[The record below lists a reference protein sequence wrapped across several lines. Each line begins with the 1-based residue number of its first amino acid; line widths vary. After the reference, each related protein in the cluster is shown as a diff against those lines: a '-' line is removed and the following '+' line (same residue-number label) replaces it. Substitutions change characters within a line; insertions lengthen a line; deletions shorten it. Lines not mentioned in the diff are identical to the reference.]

1 MLTIIIIA
9 EIIMTIAIE
18 WGILHEDRLI
28 AFERKII
35 KAVKNYCMARKS
47 CKIPLD
53 TTENQ

>member
-1 MLTIIIIA
+1 MLTVIIIA
-9 EIIMTIAIE
+9 EIIMTVVIA

-35 KAVKNYCMARKS
+35 KAVKNYCKLRKT